1 MLVHSIIMVSVIY
14 LCFFR
19 LVLDLSD
26 VVLDIVCKA
35 FQFHI
40 KYVLVNVCVCV
51 SAISEVDPS
60 KHFDDC
66 RHNCDTDGCKQIKER
81 QAKKPKH
88 EEKRKIFIWIFGA

>member
-1 MLVHSIIMVSVIY
+1 MCL
-14 LCFFR
+14 
-19 LVLDLSD
+19 
-26 VVLDIVCKA
+26 
-35 FQFHI
+35 
-40 KYVLVNVCVCV
+40 CVCA